1 MKFPR
6 LSPFS
11 RATPEGNLTRA
22 HQAAN
27 TSCSP
32 ELAHPPKGK
41 NYCPL
46 GPASYAY
53 HLPSCPEWGITLAA
67 VRRIN
72 ISLFAEIFVP
82 YAGQFLLILG
92 LFFLSQIFPDLFD
105 YFGRLLPLW
114 RGLLFLFGLF
124 HFSSRP

>member
-53 HLPSCPEWGITLAA
+53 HLP
-67 VRRIN
+67 
-72 ISLFAEIFVP
+72 
-82 YAGQFLLILG
+82 
-92 LFFLSQIFPDLFD
+92 
-105 YFGRLLPLW
+105 
-114 RGLLFLFGLF
+114 
-124 HFSSRP
+124 

>member
-53 HLPSCPEWGITLAA
+53 HLPLPFQGMKVNEEDIPHAPHGVS
-67 VRRIN
+67 R
-72 ISLFAEIFVP
+72 VP
-82 YAGQFLLILG
+82 GGGLL
-92 LFFLSQIFPDLFD
+92 QIFYRFFYTMGASL
-105 YFGRLLPLW
+105 YF
-114 RGLLFLFGLF
+114 FQ
-124 HFSSRP
+124 